1 MLLKLFSD
9 KKATTALLTVLLSGV
24 LWLPTFFTAVIIPVD
39 QIEPMPFYAMIS
51 NVFSFHIIL
60 SKLLAWFFLLFQA
73 YLLVMISG
81 KYMLIENRS
90 FLPALFFLLIVS
102 FYPDLKQ
109 FSAAAIGGLF
119 MIISI
124 NFFLDIPDK
133 DSFSYRFFES
143 GLILGI
149 GSFFY
154 AKMIFFLPVLW
165 IGAIIL
171 RKFDWREL
179 VMAVFGV
186 SLPYLFKM
194 AIDYLR
200 DENPFAIFL
209 RLKENLS
216 LAEIPLQTSFS
227 FWLIIGVLFFM
238 TLLSS
243 IYMLKIF
250 QFRKIFIRN
259 YYLILFWLFIISV
272 LVLVFFSSGD
282 MGILYIISIPLAFL
296 FSNYFYNA
304 RKTRGNRFLFVLV
317 LLVFVFN
324 GLNEVIGWV

>member
-9 KKATTALLTVLLSGV
+9 NKALTALIILILSGI

-39 QIEPMPFYAMIS
+39 QVEPMLLYKLIF
-51 NVFSFHIIL
+51 NVFSFHIVL
-60 SKLLAWFFLLFQA
+60 SKLLSWFFLLFQA

-81 KYMLIENRS
+81 KYMLIQSRS

-109 FSAAAIGGLF
+109 FSAASIGGLF

-124 NFFLDIPDK
+124 NYFLDIPDK
-133 DSFSYRFFES
+133 ESFSYRFFES
-143 GLILGI
+143 GLFLGI
-149 GSFFY
+149 GSLFY
-154 AKMIFFLPVLW
+154 AKLIFFLPVLW
-165 IGAIIL
+165 IAAIIL

-179 VMAVFGV
+179 VMAVFGTA
-186 SLPYLFKM
+186 LPYLFIV
-194 AIDYLR
+194 AIDFLR
-200 DENPFAIFL
+200 DEYPFEIFL
-209 RLKENLS
+209 SLKENMS
-216 LAEIPLQTSFS
+216 IAEIPLQANFN
-227 FWLIIGVLFFM
+227 FWLIAGTLLLM

-259 YYLILFWLFIISV
+259 YYLILFWLFIIS
-272 LVLVFFSSGD
+272 LIVFALFSSGD
-282 MGILYIISIPLAFL
+282 MGIVYIISIPLSFI

>member
-9 KKATTALLTVLLSGV
+9 KKASTALLTVLLSGV

-39 QIEPMPFYAMIS
+39 QIEPMPLYALIS

-73 YLLVMISG
+73 YLLIMISG

-102 FYPDLKQ
+102 FYPDVKQ
-109 FSAAAIGGLF
+109 FSAASIGGLF

-124 NFFLDIPDK
+124 NYFLDIPDK
-133 DSFSYRFFES
+133 DHFSYRFFES
-143 GLILGI
+143 GLFLGI
-149 GSFFY
+149 GSLFY
-154 AKMIFFLPVLW
+154 AKLIFFLPVLW
-165 IGAIIL
+165 IAAIIL

-179 VMAVFGV
+179 MMAIFGV
-186 SLPYLFKM
+186 ALPYLFIV
-194 AIDYLR
+194 AINFLR
-200 DENPFAIFL
+200 DINPFEIFL
-209 RLKENLS
+209 ILKENLS
-216 LAEIPLQTSFS
+216 VAEIPLQANFN
-227 FWLIIGVLFFM
+227 FWFIAGVLFLM
-238 TLLSS
+238 TLMSS

-259 YYLILFWLFIISV
+259 YYLILFWLFIISLIV
-272 LVLVFFSSGD
+272 FVFFSSVD
-282 MGILYIISIPLAFL
+282 MGIIYIISIPLAFL

-304 RKTRGNRFLFVLV
+304 RKTRGNRLLFVLV
-317 LLVFVFN
+317 LLAFVFN